1 MTDTTNTA
9 EAARRK
15 KGKGKGVAPAV
26 VLNGSNVEEYFP
38 PPPKK
43 IGAPSTYTPEMADRI
58 CKWVAEGKTLY
69 SFCMLE
75 GTPNYFTVADWRR
88 AHPDFDQKYARAK
101 DDGWDV
107 FAEKLV
113 ERSVDVPPELAQSR
127 RLEVDTG
134 KWLLSKLAA
143 RRYGDRLE
151 VKSEISGPNGGPL
164 QVEML
169 LNVLLTPANLE
180 RLSDIEVES
189 IRSAAG
195 KLALPGPGQVIDA
208 AAEAAASVASGYAG
222 DAAGAFPD
230 GEAADEAIED

>member
-1 MTDTTNTA
+1 MPC
-9 EAARRK
+9 R
-15 KGKGKGVAPAV
+15 
-26 VLNGSNVEEYFP
+26 S
-38 PPPKK
+38 
-43 IGAPSTYTPEMADRI
+43 
-58 CKWVAEGKTLY
+58 
-69 SFCMLE
+69 
-75 GTPNYFTVADWRR
+75 ADWRR

-180 RLSDIEVES
+180 RLSDIEVQS
-189 IRSAAG
+189 IRSAAA
-195 KLALPGPGQVIDA
+195 KLALPAPGPVIEGVIAESA
-208 AAEAAASVASGYAG
+208 AGVAVGRAG
-222 DAAGAFPD
+222 DAAGVFD
-230 GEAADEAIED
+230 GLWLVTRRARNEALYGLARSVASVRVSLKRVRGPWCAVPLLHPGWALACRGAW